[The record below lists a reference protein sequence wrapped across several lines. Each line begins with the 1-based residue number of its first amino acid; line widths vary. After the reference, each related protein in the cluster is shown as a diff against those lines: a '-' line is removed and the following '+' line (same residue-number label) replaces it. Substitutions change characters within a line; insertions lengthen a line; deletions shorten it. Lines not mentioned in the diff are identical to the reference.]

1 MSGAR
6 TVSER
11 WAHFKR
17 TVSKRREHGEWT
29 LDGINSNESIYNEF
43 IHLLLVSAVSE
54 YLTYFKQNDILTVL
68 NKFNKFIK

>member
-1 MSGAR
+1 MNSEQTQRARWVNAGRNYVSGY
-6 TVSER
+6 
-11 WAHFKR
+11 
-17 TVSKRREHGEWT
+17 
-29 LDGINSNESIYNEF
+29 NSNESIYNEF